1 MTNDSIYDIGDTD
14 RYLAQEQP
22 KGSQV
27 AKGSTRATVNRVAPL
42 RRHESAFRF
51 ELAGTFSLFLPGS
64 GQLLLGRI
72 APGFFFIASLGFL
85 GALSWAV
92 ISNMDRLAPT
102 LVLLGLPRASGV
114 WSLGVIYG
122 LATGLYLWN
131 VLCSGNPTLRSSSA
145 APPWLAALAS
155 LVLPGWGQYLN
166 RRRLS
171 AMLFLGGLW
180 VVGLAWFLPSP
191 PAARFLTSQNLILPP
206 VLLVLTTPVVRWC
219 LTAALWG
226 LAVYDAWSSAASQR
240 RLRHSGI

>member
-1 MTNDSIYDIGDTD
+1 MTDDSIYDIGNAD

-22 KGSQV
+22 KGSPV
-27 AKGSTRATVNRVAPL
+27 AKGSTRATVNRAAPL
-42 RRHESAFRF
+42 ARHASAFRF

-92 ISNMDRLAPT
+92 ISHMDRLAPT

-145 APPWLAALAS
+145 ARACCSASILRISSRSRCASRSRCSEWTRSSSRVFSSSSENRAELSSLDIGVPVPAHQAAKGLAS
-155 LVLPGWGQYLN
+155 KG
-166 RRRLS
+166 R
-171 AMLFLGGLW
+171 
-180 VVGLAWFLPSP
+180 
-191 PAARFLTSQNLILPP
+191 
-206 VLLVLTTPVVRWC
+206 VR
-219 LTAALWG
+219 
-226 LAVYDAWSSAASQR
+226 
-240 RLRHSGI
+240 